1 MEAKPRKAPRQARS
15 RALVEAILDA
25 AARIL
30 SRDGR
35 DAANTNAIAR
45 EAGVSIGSLYQYF
58 PSREAIIDALVH
70 RHGHRIH
77 AIVSGE
83 GEPPPADLRE
93 AVTRMV
99 AAVFAA
105 HRLDPALHDALDH
118 DFGHGHG
125 GHAHPSTKTA
135 VRRADGGAAGRGQG
149 RDRLRKSGAGAA
161 GGERGSP
168 TALAHA
174 ALIHPSEP
182 RDAAALEQQAVT
194 AALAYLATRAEA
206 GA

>member
-35 DAANTNAIAR
+35 DAANTTAIAR

-135 VRRADGGAAGRGQG
+135 VRERMAALPDAVRAEIGCANPELAP
-149 RDRLRKSGAGAA
+149 LVVSEIAH
-161 GGERGSP
+161 S
-168 TALAHA
+168 LAHA

-194 AALAYLATRAEA
+194 AALAYLTTGA
-206 GA
+206 GTDP

>member
-1 MEAKPRKAPRQARS
+1 MDAKPRKVPRQARS

-35 DAANTNAIAR
+35 EAANTNAIAR

-58 PSREAIIDALVH
+58 PDRETIIQALVH

-77 AIVSGE
+77 AIVAGE
-83 GEPPPADLRE
+83 GEPPPASLRE
-93 AVTRMV
+93 AIERIV

-125 GHAHPSTKTA
+125 GHAHPTTKSA
-135 VRRADGGAAGRGQG
+135 VRERIAALPEAVRAEICCPEPELAPLVVSEIAH
-149 RDRLRKSGAGAA
+149 S
-161 GGERGSP
+161 
-168 TALAHA
+168 LAHA
-174 ALIHPSEP
+174 ALIDPPEPS
-182 RDAAALEQQAVT
+182 DVTALERQAVQ
-194 AALAYLATRAEA
+194 AAMAYLTTGKLRR
-206 GA
+206 